1 MSVFVCLCVSRL
13 FVSVCVCVPGLVGIM
28 LINAGEEAGF
38 PGWADVVHARSGS
51 CHISQMIHKLVRFSR
66 SRTSEPELTGQSLV
80 LVPTPGTGETG
91 PAQGFPGQRGVSYT
105 HSLCSSSVCVG

>member
-1 MSVFVCLCVSRL
+1 M
-13 FVSVCVCVPGLVGIM
+13 PGLVGIM